1 MVRSAT
7 QAGLRMY
14 PAPFNYSRAATL
26 QEAVGT
32 LQRIGPDAKVIA
44 GGQTLIPL
52 LKLRLLQPVHLVD
65 IGGIAQL
72 KGFRSS
78 GEQIVIGALTT
89 HAASA
94 RSETAQSF
102 PIIRDCAGGIADE
115 QVRSMG
121 TVGGSLAECDPSSCW
136 PALLVALDA
145 QVSCIGPTGRREQS
159 VRTLL
164 RDAYSPALKDFELIE
179 SVHIAAN
186 SLAGH
191 GAFVAFKRAAAAYPT
206 ASVALQVDYLGV
218 EIRSVR
224 LALGCMGSTP
234 TAVDAATEALRGGP
248 LDARA
253 IAKLQDCAAAVAD
266 PTSDNKGSA
275 DYKRSL
281 VRGLIKRACTV
292 VEARRT
298 GMSAPKTHTY
308 YG

>member
-1 MVRSAT
+1 
-7 QAGLRMY
+7 MY

-26 QEAVGT
+26 QDAVAA
-32 LQRIGPDAKVIA
+32 LERIGPDAKVIA

-52 LKLRLLQPVHLVD
+52 LKLRLVQPVHLVD

-72 KGFRSS
+72 KGLCFQ
-78 GEQIVIGALTT
+78 GNQIVIGALTT

-94 RSETAQSF
+94 RSTVADSF
-102 PIIRDCAGGIADE
+102 PIIKDCAIGIADA

-136 PALLVALDA
+136 PTLLVALDA
-145 QVSCIGPTGRREQS
+145 KVTCVSPRGRREQL

-164 RDAYSPALKDFELIE
+164 RDAYSPALLDFELIE
-179 SVHIAAN
+179 SVHVEASA
-186 SLAGH
+186 LAGH
-191 GAFVAFKRAAAAYPT
+191 GAFVAFKRAAPAYPT
-206 ASVALQVDYLGV
+206 ASAALQVSYSGV
-218 EIRSVR
+218 EIESIR
-224 LALGCMGSTP
+224 LSLGCMGSTP
-234 TAVDAATEALRGGP
+234 IAVDAATVAVRGEP

-253 IAKLQDCAAAVAD
+253 IAKLQHCANEVAD
-266 PTSDNKGSA
+266 PVTDNKGSA

-281 VRGLIKRACTV
+281 LKGLIKRACMI

-298 GMSAPKTHTY
+298 GASVPKTHTY